1 MIKENNLIFE
11 DLRNNIELALS
22 NFTKTNTIYN
32 NKPSV
37 QHIVSDAME
46 YSLSAGGKRIRP
58 ILVLSFCKMCGG
70 DYSKY
75 YDIACT
81 IEMIHTF
88 SLIHD
93 DLPCM
98 DDDDFRRGKP
108 SCHKVFPESI
118 ALLAGDAL
126 ATHPYEVISKKAIN
140 GEISFETAVRLTDVL
155 SKNVGVNGMI
165 GGQVIDLE
173 SENKIITVEELNLLQ
188 SYKTSALIK
197 ASCKMG
203 CILAGRY
210 DMLEIASEYADAL
223 GKAFQIVDDILD
235 VTGSFEEL
243 GKPIGSDSQQH
254 KSTYVS
260 LLGLENSKR
269 EADLLTQRAVELLE
283 NFDNNEFL
291 VDLTKSL
298 LARKN

>member
-1 MIKENNLIFE
+1 MTVENNMFFE
-11 DLRNNIELALS
+11 SLKSKIDETLLSFTADKSNIH
-22 NFTKTNTIYN
+22 
-32 NKPSV
+32 
-37 QHIVSDAME
+37 HIVSEAME
-46 YSLSAGGKRIRP
+46 YSLVAGGKRIRP
-58 ILVLSFCKMCGG
+58 ILVLEFCKMCGG
-70 DYSKY
+70 DYTKY

-126 ATHPYEVISKKAIN
+126 ATLPYEVISKSAIN
-140 GEISFETAVRLTDVL
+140 GDISFETAINLIKVL
-155 SKNVGVNGMI
+155 SESVGINGMI

-173 SENKIITVEELNLLQ
+173 SEDKNITLDELNLLQ

-210 DMLEIASEYADAL
+210 DLINIAEEYADIL
-223 GKAFQIVDDILD
+223 GRAFQIVDDILD

-260 LLGLENSKR
+260 LLGLEQSKI
-269 EADLLTQRAVELLE
+269 EADNLTSKAVKLLD
-283 NFDNNEFL
+283 NFEDCEFL
-291 VDLTKSL
+291 IELTKSL
-298 LARKN
+298 LVRKN